1 MKTTFLSIA
10 VLLAAMVLTSS
21 TYAEGRWGHNHPRR
35 AEVNHR
41 LANQN
46 RRIDN
51 KVEDGKMSKGEADK
65 LHHEDH
71 QVRKRY
77 GFSRPWPYYQTG
89 TKNAEPTRESYQ

>member
-1 MKTTFLSIA
+1 MKTKFLSIA

-21 TYAEGRWGHNHPRR
+21 TYAEGRWGQNHPRR

-65 LHHEDH
+65 CRVCPFMGDPEFLLPFCDC
-71 QVRKRY
+71 V
-77 GFSRPWPYYQTG
+77 
-89 TKNAEPTRESYQ
+89 